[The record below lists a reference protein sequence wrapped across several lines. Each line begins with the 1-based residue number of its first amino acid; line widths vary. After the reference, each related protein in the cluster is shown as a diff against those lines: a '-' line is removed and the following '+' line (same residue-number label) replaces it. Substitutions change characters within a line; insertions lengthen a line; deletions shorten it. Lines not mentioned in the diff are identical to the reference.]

1 MVWWFPLW
9 LSSWNPSKE
18 KQQQLSSISLTL
30 LVFLKK
36 FLNIKG
42 TISSGK
48 CTTTNKHQDHHWL
61 LHRLVYKNDKEV
73 ESVALQREQIF
84 STINF
89 LSLCIPTIIIITTIL
104 TATICIAFSVLTVL
118 FSSSVV
124 DFRQLFCNIVM
135 LTSCGAE
142 QRNLFIPLVVVSGEN
157 SMLPKRFFYANYY
170 PLPPPPTT
178 HQSYTYHYQQHHPHS
193 KNFREKREMTTKS
206 KNFFQLVPVW
216 LVLFCC
222 TSWYNAKL
230 PAIRD
235 ENVPI

>member
-1 MVWWFPLW
+1 M
-9 LSSWNPSKE
+9 
-18 KQQQLSSISLTL
+18 
-30 LVFLKK
+30 
-36 FLNIKG
+36 
-42 TISSGK
+42 
-48 CTTTNKHQDHHWL
+48 
-61 LHRLVYKNDKEV
+61 
-73 ESVALQREQIF
+73 ALQREQIF

-206 KNFFQLVPVW
+206 KNFFQLVPV
-216 LVLFCC
+216 
-222 TSWYNAKL
+222 
-230 PAIRD
+230 
-235 ENVPI
+235 